1 MTDQTPTMILTVR
14 LPEDL
19 ERRLVREAE
28 RHGVELEVYAM
39 RLLEE
44 HLPPADRVAR
54 VSALLRSWVEDGD
67 PQEQK
72 ETEEYLIHA
81 LDEDRPS
88 DRPLFPSDLKGVTW

>member
-1 MTDQTPTMILTVR
+1 MTLTVH

-19 ERRLVREAE
+19 ERRLVIEAE
-28 RHGVELEVYAM
+28 RRGVGRETYAA

-44 HLPPADRVAR
+44 HVPPSDRAAR
-54 VSALLRSWVEDGD
+54 ATALLRAWVEDGD

-72 ETEEYLIHA
+72 ETGEYLIRA

-88 DRPLFPSDLKGVTW
+88 ERPHFPAALKGVTW

>member
-1 MTDQTPTMILTVR
+1 MTLTVH

-28 RHGVELEVYAM
+28 RRGVGLETYVV

-44 HLPPADRVAR
+44 HLPPSDRADRA
-54 VSALLRSWVEDGD
+54 SILLRAWVEHGD
-67 PQEQK
+67 PQEQQ
-72 ETEEYLIHA
+72 ETGAYLIRA

-88 DRPLFPSDLKGVTW
+88 ERPHFPVALKGVTW